1 MVRVAFTEE
10 RLLDAV
16 PLGIVKTTANATLIV
31 FLPHTG
37 NHVHGSVSN
46 VYLSKQDNG
55 SENSDEARGRYDRKC
70 HVTTNKPSCS
80 GNRAHPTTLYN
91 EAQTL
96 CHWDTLPNT
105 SEVNISLPLTKLIS
119 SLRLPIILSK
129 FSSTQDSSPYSLPSP
144 SLRSCSRTGG

>member
-1 MVRVAFTEE
+1 M
-10 RLLDAV
+10 
-16 PLGIVKTTANATLIV
+16 
-31 FLPHTG
+31 
-37 NHVHGSVSN
+37 
-46 VYLSKQDNG
+46 SKQDNG
-55 SENSDEARGRYDRKC
+55 SENTDEARDRYDRKC

-105 SEVNISLPLTKLIS
+105 SEVNISLPLTKLTS